1 MLIALVS
8 IGTVFYAALAKTM
21 HKRHEDKVS
30 QQVEQI
36 MKSIS

>member
-8 IGTVFYAALAKTM
+8 IGTILYAALAKTM
-21 HKRHEDKVS
+21 HKRHEDKITE
-30 QQVEQI
+30 QV